1 MGAMFVLSVRTGR
14 ELQAFEMIK
23 HSLKNLGETARDLIH
38 KVHLND
44 TTYQIINNETK
55 EVDLNGGV
63 TESDRENQLK
73 IEDLNTSINN
83 RRLQLEAIEKYTDK
97 EHMEAKA
104 RIKSEMNELQR
115 KVTELRKGRK
125 RVTSTLSGYL
135 IVELS
140 QDSHYLPDFLWH
152 FFKNIPLVIDVLS
165 RNPIPEYEIEQ
176 FMTIVEEE
184 IEPEVEM
191 TFEEEKEYEEM
202 RSEAK
207 ELVHEINTQEVTEE
221 RKEEV
226 LDKIDD
232 LLFNV
237 VEKAQSIIDN
247 KPNNNYLNK
256 IRAFIRRKRRM
267 LSVPLSLLRSLYTE
281 VELTDIGKFL
291 NGRDFIRRLNK
302 YLDVSSKSQ
311 AVVGWM

>member
-1 MGAMFVLSVRTGR
+1 MLSVRTGR

-23 HSLKNLGETARDLIH
+23 YSLRNLGETARQLI
-38 KVHLND
+38 KMIHLND
-44 TTYQIINNETK
+44 TSYQVVNNESK
-55 EVDLNGGV
+55 EVDLDGKV
-63 TESDRENQLK
+63 TDNDRARQLQIEN
-73 IEDLNTSINN
+73 LNTSINN

-97 EHMEAKA
+97 EHMEAKV
-104 RIKSEMNELQR
+104 RIKNEMNELQR

-140 QDSHYLPDFLWH
+140 QNSLYLPDFLWH

-191 TFEEEKEYEEM
+191 TFEEEKEYQEM
-202 RSEAK
+202 RSEVK

-247 KPNNNYLNK
+247 KPNNSYLNK
-256 IRAFIRRKRRM
+256 IRAFIRRKRRV
-267 LSVPLSLLRSLYTE
+267 LSVPLSLLQSLYTE
-281 VELTDIGKFL
+281 IELTDIGKLL
-291 NGRDFIRRLNK
+291 NGRDFIRRLNN
-302 YLDVSSKSQ
+302 YLDMTPKSQ
-311 AVVGWM
+311 AVVG